1 MSKRKDDRNNGPVEW
16 KKRQQQAAREILLAV
31 SSARPY
37 VKPEDDPFLWGS
49 ATVNTDL
56 AQAAQCE
63 LDGTVNED
71 EGSGYFE
78 LVRSPMYWKLRD
90 AFVEAAEQGNRYAFV
105 RAVWRAYNAGLMSPN
120 RFIPPANPN

>member
-1 MSKRKDDRNNGPVEW
+1 MSKRKDDRNNGPIEW
-16 KKRQQQAAREILLAV
+16 KKREQQVAHEILLAV

-49 ATVNTDL
+49 ARVNTDL
-56 AQAAQCE
+56 AQAAQSD

-71 EGSGYFE
+71 EGNRYFE

-90 AFVEAAEQGNRYAFV
+90 AFVEAAAQGNRYAFA
-105 RAVWRAYNAGLMSPN
+105 RAMWRAYKRWPDVTQPLH
-120 RFIPPANPN
+120 PAKQP